1 MKDQSNVQYLHITVY
16 IPVVGH
22 NLHCLSKLNATPERK
37 LQHSEKLVITVPIGF
52 PVQRVFR

>member
-22 NLHCLSKLNATPERK
+22 NLHCLPKLNATPERT
-37 LQHSEKLVITVPIGF
+37 LQHSEKLVVLVPVVF
-52 PVQRVFR
+52 PIQRVFR